1 MAEKKLSVVITG
13 DAKGARKAFGDVGSS
28 AGGMQSK
35 LQSVGA
41 GVGKIFKAAAV
52 GAGVLAVGVTAFLKG
67 GVDSLINIEKLG
79 AQTEAVI
86 KSTGGAA
93 GVTRAQ
99 VDEYAGALERATG
112 VEAEVITQGQNMLLT
127 FTNIK
132 NGVGAGNDIF
142 NQATDIMTDMSVAM
156 GTDASKTAVQLGK
169 ALNDPIKGIS
179 ALSKV
184 GVSFTEQQKAQIK
197 AMVEA
202 GDVAGA
208 QKVILGE
215 LNKEFGGSAK
225 AFGDTTAGKVAKLK
239 NLFGDFQEALASKLL
254 PVVTKVADW
263 LADKIPKA
271 SEVIQAKL
279 VELAPT
285 FDKIAG
291 YAEDVV
297 GALGRFAERMRP
309 VVEAVAGFI
318 AKNPAP
324 FFAALAVVIGGAL
337 LAATIAWGT
346 AMWAANAPIILVLGS
361 IALLAGGLVYAYQH
375 FEGFRNVV
383 DGVASWLTGTA
394 LPALQS
400 FASLVAAAFGELV
413 GWVRDHWGQIKGYI
427 EGAIRTVSTIVGGV
441 ISGIKVAWQTWGD
454 ELVSIAQTMWGYIKG
469 TVENGIRLVKG
480 VIDGIKLA
488 WATWGDEILT
498 IAKTYWG
505 YIKGTVEN
513 ALNLVK
519 GVIDVVMG
527 VIRGDWG
534 KAWDGLKGIA
544 GAVWDQIKLAA
555 ETGLKLLGTV
565 ISAAWDG
572 IKLAASTAWDAF
584 TKIVS
589 DAIDDAVRFV
599 KGLPG
604 RIVAAVGNLND
615 KLYQAGKDV
624 IAGLVRGIRDSIPS
638 VTDVL
643 GGITDLIP
651 DWKGP
656 AERDRTLL
664 EPAGRLI
671 MGGLVDGIK
680 AGIPALESAL
690 DAVSSR
696 IASRQMGAGAG
707 AFTFA
712 GGGTMGA
719 SAGATSFDQVM
730 GQGVAQIRH
739 IQGET
744 DATVTRF
751 STALDR
757 LNYIMGTVSAA
768 MTLAEAR
775 AAVLAATAQQ
785 AARGADALA
794 RWNEALARFFA
805 GGSSGP
811 APVWT
816 TDPMPVTPSPA
827 PVWTTDPMPRGRSG
841 SATYVTIQMNGPVL
855 DGREL
860 GRLAAEGLNE
870 YGATQ
875 NQPIIATSLVG
886 APR

>member
-480 VIDGIKLA
+480 VID
-488 WATWGDEILT
+488 
-498 IAKTYWG
+498 
-505 YIKGTVEN
+505 
-513 ALNLVK
+513 
-519 GVIDVVMG
+519 VVMG

-534 KAWDGLKGIA
+534 KVWDGLKGIA